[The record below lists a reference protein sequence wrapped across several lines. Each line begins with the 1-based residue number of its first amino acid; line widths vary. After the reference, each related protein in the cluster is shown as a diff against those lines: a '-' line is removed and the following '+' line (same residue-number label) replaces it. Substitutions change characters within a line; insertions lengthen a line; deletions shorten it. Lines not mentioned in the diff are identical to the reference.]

1 MWLVIYDVRKS
12 NQIKQYKKENKNKKE
27 HKQKQKIVREAKSKG
42 GGDTPT
48 KPILGVFFKN

>member
-48 KPILGVFFKN
+48 KPIFFLRNK